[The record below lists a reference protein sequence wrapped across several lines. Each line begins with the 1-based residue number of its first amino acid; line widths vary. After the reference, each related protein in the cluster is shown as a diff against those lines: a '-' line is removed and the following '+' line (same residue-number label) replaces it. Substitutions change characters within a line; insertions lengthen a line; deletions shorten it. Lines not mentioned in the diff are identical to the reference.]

1 MDFGLHHIVSALYI
15 PSGQFKNEIAVP
27 SSANPEAALFISVRF
42 CALNTSRLL
51 WDRPWPLDLGVSF
64 ALQVEFCTLDW
75 TRLHN
80 EERPVLL
87 TGLCWG
93 QVWRRERPVT
103 VPVACVPS
111 GASGEFPLRCCLQA
125 ALGCGGGGYL
135 CLWAQP
141 HSGALRGPRGL
152 SKPRRWWPRCTAC
165 CTVQTLL
172 PFFFFNWFLL
182 ENSCLALLCF
192 LLYSEVNQPYID
204 TGPLFLDF
212 LPI

>member
-64 ALQVEFCTLDW
+64 DLLVEFCTLDW
-75 TRLHN
+75 TPLHN
-80 EERPVLL
+80 GERPVLF

-103 VPVACVPS
+103 VSVA
-111 GASGEFPLRCCLQA
+111 LR
-125 ALGCGGGGYL
+125 ALGRVRWVPAAVLPAGSTWVWRRGVPVPVGTAAFRG
-135 CLWAQP
+135 
-141 HSGALRGPRGL
+141 SEGAP
-152 SKPRRWWPRCTAC
+152 WPVQA
-165 CTVQTLL
+165 QTLVTTMHSL
-172 PFFFFNWFLL
+172 LHSADPAAFFFFL
-182 ENSCLALLCF
+182 
-192 LLYSEVNQPYID
+192 ID
-204 TGPLFLDF
+204 FYWRTVAWHYCVFCSTAKW
-212 LPI
+212 ISHS